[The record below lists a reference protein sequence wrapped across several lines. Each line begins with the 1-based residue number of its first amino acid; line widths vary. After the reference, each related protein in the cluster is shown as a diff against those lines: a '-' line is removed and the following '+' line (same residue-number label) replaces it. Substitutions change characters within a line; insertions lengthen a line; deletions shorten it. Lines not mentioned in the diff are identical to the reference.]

1 MEWAAW
7 LLLTGA
13 ALVAGMLN
21 AVAGGG
27 SFLTLPALIVVG
39 LPPVA
44 ANATGTAALL
54 PGYISGAWT
63 DRAKFRQGS
72 RLPVLALVLLGTLG
86 GAAGA
91 VLLLATS
98 DQAFRGLIPWLL
110 LFATLLF
117 AFGPRIQSFLTVA
130 RAQAHAQAHEQAQ
143 KKAEEQADQAQGQ
156 AREQAHAQAHEQGDA
171 QSREHA
177 HAQSAANRGWGAR
190 VGIVAVCGYG
200 GYFNGG
206 MGIIMLAL
214 FRLLGE
220 EDIRVAN
227 ALKNLLSA
235 ILTGIAV
242 VIYAWG
248 GIIYWPQLLPMAVAA
263 FVGGWAGVAVARHVP
278 AQWLRHFVVV
288 VGLLMTL
295 LFFWHG

>member
-1 MEWAAW
+1 
-7 LLLTGA
+7 
-13 ALVAGMLN
+13 
-21 AVAGGG
+21 
-27 SFLTLPALIVVG
+27 
-39 LPPVA
+39 
-44 ANATGTAALL
+44 
-54 PGYISGAWT
+54 
-63 DRAKFRQGS
+63 
-72 RLPVLALVLLGTLG
+72 
-86 GAAGA
+86 
-91 VLLLATS
+91 
-98 DQAFRGLIPWLL
+98 
-110 LFATLLF
+110 
-117 AFGPRIQSFLTVA
+117 
-130 RAQAHAQAHEQAQ
+130 
-143 KKAEEQADQAQGQ
+143 
-156 AREQAHAQAHEQGDA
+156 
-171 QSREHA
+171 
-177 HAQSAANRGWGAR
+177 
-190 VGIVAVCGYG
+190 
-200 GYFNGG
+200 
-206 MGIIMLAL
+206 MLAL